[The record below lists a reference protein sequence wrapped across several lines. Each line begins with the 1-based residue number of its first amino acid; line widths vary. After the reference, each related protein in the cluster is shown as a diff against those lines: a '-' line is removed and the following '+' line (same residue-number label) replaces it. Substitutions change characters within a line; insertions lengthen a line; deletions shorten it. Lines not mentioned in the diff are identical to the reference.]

1 LLRKRLFYLRDPV
14 ARILSLSQLHQ
25 TEGRKNMP
33 VITIARQFGAGG
45 RTLGLRIAKELQYRF
60 LDDVVIAEIAKKA
73 RVTQKTV
80 QAMEREAGGMIS
92 RFISA
97 AFSRDYIER
106 ITGAERGYL
115 DEKIYVD
122 MLTSVIPDLAAAD
135 NVVLLGR
142 GGQYFLKDDPGA
154 WHFLLVAD
162 MDARIQFMQQFYNLS
177 DVSARQ
183 EVLNGEKRRAALYR
197 RIGKQDYDN
206 PEMYHMV
213 LNMSRI
219 SLDQALHQICMLV
232 TGKPAT
238 MAATVEK
245 S

>member
-1 LLRKRLFYLRDPV
+1 
-14 ARILSLSQLHQ
+14 
-25 TEGRKNMP
+25 MP

-97 AFSRDYIER
+97 AFSRDYMER

-122 MLTSVIPDLAAAD
+122 MLARVPELAAAD

-142 GGQYFLKDDPGA
+142 GDNIFSRMIPAPGIFC
-154 WHFLLVAD
+154 WWPIWMSVSNSCSSFIICRTPRP
-162 MDARIQFMQQFYNLS
+162 ARKF
-177 DVSARQ
+177 
-183 EVLNGEKRRAALYR
+183 
-197 RIGKQDYDN
+197 
-206 PEMYHMV
+206 
-213 LNMSRI
+213 
-219 SLDQALHQICMLV
+219 
-232 TGKPAT
+232 
-238 MAATVEK
+238 
-245 S
+245 

>member
-1 LLRKRLFYLRDPV
+1 
-14 ARILSLSQLHQ
+14 
-25 TEGRKNMP
+25 MP

-45 RTLGLRIAKELQYRF
+45 RTLGLRIAEKLQYRF

-73 RVTQKTV
+73 RVSQKTV

-92 RFISA
+92 RFITGA
-97 AFSRDYIER
+97 LSRDYMER
-106 ITGAERGYL
+106 ITGADRGYL

-122 MLTSVIPDLAAAD
+122 MLASVIPDLAAAD

-162 MDARIQFMQQFYNLS
+162 MDVRIKFMQQFYNLS
-177 DVSARQ
+177 DASARQ
-183 EVLNGEKRRAALYR
+183 QVLNGEKRRANLYR
-197 RIGKQDYDN
+197 RIGAQDYDR

-219 SLDQALHQICMLV
+219 SLDQALRQVCMLV
-232 TGKPAT
+232 QDLPETTDSG
-238 MAATVEK
+238 VQ
-245 S
+245 

>member
-1 LLRKRLFYLRDPV
+1 
-14 ARILSLSQLHQ
+14 
-25 TEGRKNMP
+25 MP

-45 RTLGLRIAKELQYRF
+45 RTLGIRIAEQLQYRF

-97 AFSRDYIER
+97 AFSRGYIER
-106 ITGAERGYL
+106 IAGAERGYL
-115 DEKIYVD
+115 DEKIYMD
-122 MLTSVIPDLAAAD
+122 MLATVVPELAASD

-142 GGQYFLKDDPGA
+142 GGQYFLKDDPCA

-162 MDARIQFMQQFYNLS
+162 MDVRIKFMQQFYNLS
-177 DVSARQ
+177 DAAARQ
-183 EVLNGEKRRAALYR
+183 QVLNGEKRRVALYR

-206 PEMYHMV
+206 PGMYHMV

-238 MAATVEK
+238 MPETVGK